1 MSGDMSK
8 DYTDAST
15 EENSAI
21 SIYKGLMNAK
31 KKEVDTLTARIE
43 VEMTRVDELAV
54 QIATATTT
62 ENVDVNSLLLS
73 KDKGFLK
80 IRGFY

>member
-1 MSGDMSK
+1 MSK
-8 DYTDAST
+8 DYTDAIT

-62 ENVDVNSLLLS
+62 EDIDANSSLRVMTP
-73 KDKGFLK
+73 KPRNRKK
-80 IRGFY
+80 

>member
-1 MSGDMSK
+1 
-8 DYTDAST
+8 
-15 EENSAI
+15 
-21 SIYKGLMNAK
+21 MNAK

-62 ENVDVNSLLLS
+62 EDIDANSSSLL
-73 KDKGFLK
+73 
-80 IRGFY
+80 